1 MSDIVFGFDNAIA
14 AREPKWLRT
23 LFYED
28 GKSLINN
35 RKFFISSNGQ
45 FSAEDELVATLKILE
60 PAIGKV
66 FGPDEQLPKDVLK
79 FACEFPARFAYLSKK
94 FNIEKSRF
102 PCDDFETWRDSF
114 EANGVSLIFAS
125 QYLENPASSFGHTFL
140 KINSNKKALYLN
152 KVVSFAAA
160 VPDDVPAYSY
170 IYKGLF
176 GGFDSFFSVYPFY
189 LTFNEYANLERR
201 DLWEYRLKLN
211 QDQSE
216 ELLSYIYELVN
227 KGNIDYSFF
236 SKNCAGM
243 MLKLLETTL
252 DNELFSDLPFYIS
265 PLESVKV
272 LSKNNL
278 IEEVIYHPSITSRLN
293 NKSKELTLSDSKK
306 IHFLI
311 NNGTPLTK
319 EDSIKVLDM
328 GIEYLN
334 FKRQKNAGVFLKAD
348 EDIFKKAISA
358 RASKQDEI
366 ETSSKEKLL
375 FPEKSSG
382 IQRVSLGLRIQ
393 DHSEKIAIAYRP
405 AGKDFF
411 DKPNGFLKESE
422 INVLNT
428 KFYFDINKPRDNI
441 FSIDILG
448 LKKYVDYDL
457 INKNTSWGVNF
468 AFKSDQHSRCKNCY
482 FMEVDS
488 FYGLGRSLFE
498 KDLLFYLVAHPLIR
512 YGNLT
517 HHYTFI
523 PQAELGAIYSKEE
536 IVLKSSFIYGYQFSG
551 KDNDQYKEVSSSVT
565 KILKQDYAI
574 ALTHNYLRGY
584 SKNIFELQLLYSY

>member
-1 MSDIVFGFDNAIA
+1 MS
-14 AREPKWLRT
+14 ARNPKWLRI
-23 LFYED
+23 LFYEN
-28 GKSLINN
+28 GQSLINN
-35 RKFFISSNGQ
+35 KKFFISPNGQ
-45 FSAEDELVATLKILE
+45 FSAEDELAATLKILE
-60 PAIGKV
+60 PALDKV
-66 FGPDEQLPKDVLK
+66 FGPNEQLPQNVLK
-79 FACEFPARFAYLSKK
+79 FACEFPARFAYLSKIL
-94 FNIEKSRF
+94 NIEKQQFS
-102 PCDDFETWRDSF
+102 CNDFETWKDSF

-140 KINSNKKALYLN
+140 KINSDKKALYLN
-152 KVVSFAAA
+152 KVVSFAAE
-160 VPDDVPAYSY
+160 VPNDVPAYTY

-243 MLKLLETTL
+243 ILKLLETTL
-252 DNELFSDLPFYIS
+252 ENELFSDLPFYIS
-265 PLESVKV
+265 PQESVKV

-293 NKSKELTLSDSKK
+293 KKSKELTLSESKK
-306 IHFLI
+306 IHSFI

-319 EDSIKVLDM
+319 EDSVKVLDL

-334 FKRQKNAGVFLKAD
+334 FKRQKNAGVFLKED
-348 EDIFKKAISA
+348 EVQFKKAISA
-358 RASKQDEI
+358 RASKEDDTEI
-366 ETSSKEKLL
+366 ASNEKLL
-375 FPEKSSG
+375 YPEKSSG
-382 IQRVSLGLRIQ
+382 IQRVSLGLRSQ
-393 DHSEKIAIAYRP
+393 DHSDKIAIAYRP

-422 INVLNT
+422 INILNT
-428 KFYFDINKPRDNI
+428 KLYFDINNPKHNF
-441 FSIDILG
+441 FSVDLLG
-448 LKKYVDYDL
+448 LKKYVDYDV
-457 INKNTSWGVNF
+457 INKNTSWGANLAV
-468 AFKSDQHSRCKNCY
+468 KSDHHAKCKSCY
-482 FMEVDS
+482 FTEVDS

-498 KDLLFYLVAHPLIR
+498 RDLLFYLVAHPLIR

-517 HHYTFI
+517 HHYSFI
-523 PQAELGAIYSKEE
+523 PQVEFGAIFSKEE
-536 IVLKSSFIYGYQFSG
+536 FVLKSSFIYGYQFSG
-551 KDNDQYKEVSSSVT
+551 KENAPYNEISTSVT
-565 KILKQDYAI
+565 KIFKKDYAI
-574 ALTHNYLRGY
+574 VLTHNYLRSY